1 MEIPKISALGNFVA
15 GQAHEINYSLVLIAG
30 NLQPTQDEVFHVGN

>member
-1 MEIPKISALGNFVA
+1 MEIPKISVWGNFLA
-15 GQAHEINYSLVLIAG
+15 GQAHEMNHSLVLIVG